1 MTDLIVV
8 RSWAILAVGL
18 LLGCNNQ
25 PATYPVYGQVQFPS
39 GAAVRMGT
47 VEARSRELGLNARGA
62 IGPDGSFQLTT
73 FSTDDGAV
81 QGIHDCVIVQMVVT
95 EDIAQAGSAFGVVD
109 PKHGSYK
116 TSGLTIEVQPDSE
129 NKVILKVDALDGKEL
144 KAKDHK
150 H

>member
-1 MTDLIVV
+1 MTDFIAL
-8 RSWAILAVGL
+8 RCRAILVVGL

-25 PATYPVYGQVQFPS
+25 PATYPVHGQVQFPS

-47 VEARSRELGLNARGA
+47 VEARSRELGINSRGS
-62 IGPDGSFQLTT
+62 IEPDGSFYLTT
-73 FSTDDGAV
+73 YSNSDGAV

-109 PKHGSYK
+109 PKHGNYK

-129 NKVILKVDALDGKEL
+129 NKVILKVDALGGKEL